1 MPKTSL
7 QTSPK
12 HNWDYSVSNRWAAS
26 HPKWARAPQHCWTG
40 PKVSKGS
47 EVSLTWREAGNS
59 TCRRNGHLGLL
70 QLPAMPTAHAASP
83 GELWPSPH
91 SLTAA
96 PAAPKTPLP
105 LPEQG
110 WDRRSAEKQRP
121 KTSLTTVLRAGL
133 RAAGLDQ
140 GTWPVMFYCA
150 IWHGMRKQLPLL
162 LPDRG
167 RKDTS

>member
-1 MPKTSL
+1 MSCISSQMGMSSAALLNRTKGL
-7 QTSPK
+7 QRE
-12 HNWDYSVSNRWAAS
+12 WSVSDLEGGWEQ
-26 HPKWARAPQHCWTG
+26 HLQEKW
-40 PKVSKGS
+40 
-47 EVSLTWREAGNS
+47 
-59 TCRRNGHLGLL
+59 
-70 QLPAMPTAHAASP
+70 SP
-83 GELWPSPH
+83 W
-91 SLTAA
+91 A
-96 PAAPKTPLP
+96 PAAACNAHSSCSLSWGAVTITPQPDCSPCSPKTPLP